1 MTQTHDGGKP
11 LLAVAIGDPSGV
23 GPEILVKALHAREP
37 LERMRVLLLGN
48 LDALENAAR
57 YTGCDLTFKQVAGP
71 SEARAL
77 TNGAIPVYDDGAV
90 TMADYTIG
98 QPSAKGGA
106 ATLGWFV
113 QAMNWSLD
121 GAVAGFITAPVDS
134 SSFKLAGVQ
143 LGALSHPP
151 GTCLLR
157 CSGNLR
163 YVPIGEHVMIRD
175 VPPSVTKDAVAGI
188 IRLVGN
194 QLKTWGMTAPRIAVA
209 GLNPHCAGSEDR
221 EEIAPAVEMTRAEGY
236 DVTGPLS
243 PDTVFRRAL
252 HGQFDV
258 VVAMYHD
265 QGQIAIKTTGL
276 EAACAIFIGLPY
288 VRVGVPHGS
297 AMDIAGKNVAKPGT
311 ILTALNTAARLI
323 TGQGPP

>member
-1 MTQTHDGGKP
+1 MSEKP
-11 LLAVAIGDPSGV
+11 VLALSIGDPSGV
-23 GPEILVKALHAREP
+23 GPEIVVKALQTRQP
-37 LERMRVLLLGN
+37 QERMQVLLLGN
-48 LDALENAAR
+48 RDGIEHAAAQA
-57 YTGCDLTFKQVAGP
+57 GCDLSFANVASP
-71 SEARAL
+71 QEARAL
-77 TNGAIPVYDDGAV
+77 GNGAIPVFDDGAL

-98 QPSAKGGA
+98 QPSRKGGR
-106 ATLGWFV
+106 ATYDRFV
-113 QAMNWSLD
+113 QAMEWASD

-134 SSFKLAGVQ
+134 ASFALAGVR
-143 LGALSHPP
+143 LGELSHPP

-163 YVPIGEHVMIRD
+163 YVPIGEHVLIRD
-175 VPPSVTKDAVAGI
+175 VPPSVTKDNVAGV
-188 IRLVGN
+188 IRLIGN
-194 QLKTWGMTAPRIAVA
+194 QMMRWGMPAPRIAVA

-221 EEIAPAVEMTRAEGY
+221 DEIAPAVEATRAEGF

-276 EAACAIFIGLPY
+276 EAASAIFVGLPY

-297 AMDIAGKNVAKPGT
+297 ALDIAGKGIAKHDT
-311 ILTALNTAARLI
+311 MLSALTTASRLI
-323 TGQGPP
+323 NGGGL

>member
-1 MTQTHDGGKP
+1 MLSSDRP
-11 LLAVAIGDPSGV
+11 LLALSIGDPSGV
-23 GPEILVKALHAREP
+23 GPEIVVKSLQTREP
-37 LERMRVLLLGN
+37 QERMQVLLLGN
-48 LDALENAAR
+48 RDGIEHAAAQA
-57 YTGCDLTFKQVAGP
+57 GCDLSFVSVRDP
-71 SEARAL
+71 REARAVAG
-77 TNGAIPVYDDGAV
+77 GAIAVYDDGAI

-98 QPSAKGGA
+98 QPSAKGGR
-106 ATLGWFV
+106 ATYERFV
-113 QAMNWSLD
+113 QAMRWAEA

-134 SSFKLAGVQ
+134 SSFALAGVR
-143 LGALSHPP
+143 LGELSHPP

-163 YVPIGEHVMIRD
+163 YVPIGEHVLIRD
-175 VPPSVTKDAVAGI
+175 VPPSVTKTNVAGV
-188 IRLVGN
+188 IRLIGD
-194 QLKTWGMTAPRIAVA
+194 QLVRWGMAAPRIAVA

-221 EEIAPAVEMTRAEGY
+221 DEIAPAVEQTRAEGF

-276 EAACAIFIGLPY
+276 EAAAAIFVGLPY

-297 AMDIAGKNVAKPGT
+297 ALDIAGRGIAKHDT
-311 ILTALNTAARLI
+311 MLSALRTASRLLN
-323 TGQGPP
+323 GVGP

>member
-1 MTQTHDGGKP
+1 MSEKP
-11 LLAVAIGDPSGV
+11 LLALSIGDPSGV
-23 GPEILVKALHAREP
+23 GPEIVVKALQTREP
-37 LERMRVLLLGN
+37 QERMQVLLLGN
-48 LDALENAAR
+48 RDGIEHASAQA
-57 YTGCDLTFKQVAGP
+57 GCDLAFVNVSGP
-71 SEARAL
+71 LEARAL
-77 TNGAIPVYDDGAV
+77 SNGAIPVFDDGAV

-98 QPSAKGGA
+98 RPSMKGGR
-106 ATLGWFV
+106 ATYDRFV
-113 QAMNWSLD
+113 QAMEWASA
-121 GAVAGFITAPVDS
+121 GAVAGFITAPVDG

-143 LGALSHPP
+143 LGELSHPP

-163 YVPIGEHVMIRD
+163 YVPIGEHVLMRD
-175 VPPSVTKDAVAGI
+175 VPPSVTKDTVAGV
-188 IRLVGN
+188 IRLIGN
-194 QLKTWGMTAPRIAVA
+194 QLVRWGMSAPRIAVA

-221 EEIAPAVEMTRAEGY
+221 DEIAPAVELTRAEGF

-276 EAACAIFIGLPY
+276 EAASAIFVGLPY

-297 AMDIAGKNVAKPGT
+297 ALDIAGQGIAKHDT
-311 ILTALNTAARLI
+311 MLSALRTASRLVN
-323 TGQGPP
+323 GGGL

>member
-1 MTQTHDGGKP
+1 MLSSDRP
-11 LLAVAIGDPSGV
+11 LLALSIGDPSGV
-23 GPEILVKALHAREP
+23 GPEIVVKSLQTREP
-37 LERMRVLLLGN
+37 QERMQVLLLGN
-48 LDALENAAR
+48 RDGIEHAAAQA
-57 YTGCDLTFKQVAGP
+57 GCDLSFVSVRDP
-71 SEARAL
+71 REARAVAG
-77 TNGAIPVYDDGAV
+77 GAIAVYDDGAI

-98 QPSAKGGA
+98 QPSAKGGR
-106 ATLGWFV
+106 ATYERFV
-113 QAMNWSLD
+113 QAMRWAEA
-121 GAVAGFITAPVDS
+121 GAVAGFITAPVDG
-134 SSFKLAGVQ
+134 SSFALAGVR
-143 LGALSHPP
+143 LGELSHPP

-163 YVPIGEHVMIRD
+163 YVPIGEHVLMRD
-175 VPPSVTKDAVAGI
+175 VPPSVTKANVAGV
-188 IRLVGN
+188 IRLIGD
-194 QLKTWGMTAPRIAVA
+194 QLVRWGMAAPRIAVA

-221 EEIAPAVEMTRAEGY
+221 DEIAPAVELTRAEGF

-276 EAACAIFIGLPY
+276 EAAAAIFVGLPY

-297 AMDIAGKNVAKPGT
+297 ALDIAGRDIAKHDT
-311 ILTALNTAARLI
+311 MLSALRTAARLLN
-323 TGQGPP
+323 GDGL